1 VKSSKKTLPAPNKTD
16 RVDFYD
22 QLIATIPGI
31 ERKGD
36 ANPYTSLNGNMFTLL
51 QGSRSLAIRLPEDK
65 RDEFLKKYKT
75 TLFEA
80 YGAVMKEYVAVP
92 DALLNNTKELQKYLQ
107 FSYEYAKT
115 LKPKPTKKAK
125 KRWHEKAPASPVV
138 QRWPG
143 GMSNGKERDFGKMSR
158 LAGKLWRNH
167 RCNHHRYRSR
177 RSFQLLAVCW
187 DQMERY

>member
-22 QLIATIPGI
+22 QLIATLPGI

-80 YGAVMKEYVAVP
+80 YGTVMKEYVAVP

-115 LKPKPTKKAK
+115 LKPKPTKKPK
-125 KRWHEKAPASPVV
+125 KV
-138 QRWPG
+138 
-143 GMSNGKERDFGKMSR
+143 
-158 LAGKLWRNH
+158 
-167 RCNHHRYRSR
+167 
-177 RSFQLLAVCW
+177 
-187 DQMERY
+187 